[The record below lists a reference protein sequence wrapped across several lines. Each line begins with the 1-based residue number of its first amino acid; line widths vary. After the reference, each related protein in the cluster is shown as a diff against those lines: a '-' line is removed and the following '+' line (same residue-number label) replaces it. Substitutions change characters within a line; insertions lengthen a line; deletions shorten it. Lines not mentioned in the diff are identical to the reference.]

1 METNLHKFQAF
12 TSAAYHSSFTVAAE
26 ELGCTQSSISR
37 MVASL
42 EKEWD
47 VRLFNRH
54 GGYVSLTPEGKT
66 LLPVAEEVCQAYSK
80 LSNQVNRVSAI
91 EMGNL
96 IIAAPS
102 SFLSRALPGHL
113 KKYMT
118 DHPNIKVEVIECTYG
133 EALRLI
139 SKGKVDIS
147 FTMTRTTEQGF
158 TSTLF
163 DHDEVIVV
171 SQKGH
176 YEKDLETIP
185 VKRLIEEPFIVD
197 IETAPLLQKQLKNA
211 RMTFASSDSF
221 TIMSM
226 VESGL
231 GVSLLPLEATK
242 GTNFDIDV
250 HHLETPVHR
259 NVFITHRIKGEMSR
273 TTEEFL
279 KYLS

>member
-96 IIAAPS
+96 VIAAPS
-102 SFLSRALPGHL
+102 SFLSRTLPGHL
-113 KKYMT
+113 KKLSNA
-118 DHPNIKVEVIECTYG
+118 P
-133 EALRLI
+133 
-139 SKGKVDIS
+139 
-147 FTMTRTTEQGF
+147 
-158 TSTLF
+158 
-163 DHDEVIVV
+163 
-171 SQKGH
+171 
-176 YEKDLETIP
+176 
-185 VKRLIEEPFIVD
+185 
-197 IETAPLLQKQLKNA
+197 TAKPCVLLA
-211 RMTFASSDSF
+211 RVRW
-221 TIMSM
+221 IL
-226 VESGL
+226 V
-231 GVSLLPLEATK
+231 LL
-242 GTNFDIDV
+242 
-250 HHLETPVHR
+250 
-259 NVFITHRIKGEMSR
+259 
-273 TTEEFL
+273 
-279 KYLS
+279 

>member
-96 IIAAPS
+96 VIAAPS
-102 SFLSRALPGHL
+102 SFLSRTLPSHL

-118 DHPNIKVEVIECTYG
+118 DHPNIKVEVNPCSVARVIVK
-133 EALRLI
+133 LI
-139 SKGKVDIS
+139 S
-147 FTMTRTTEQGF
+147 
-158 TSTLF
+158 TL
-163 DHDEVIVV
+163 
-171 SQKGH
+171 
-176 YEKDLETIP
+176 
-185 VKRLIEEPFIVD
+185 
-197 IETAPLLQKQLKNA
+197 PLLIRRRDLLQLYL
-211 RMTFASSDSF
+211 
-221 TIMSM
+221 IMM
-226 VESGL
+226 R
-231 GVSLLPLEATK
+231 LLL
-242 GTNFDIDV
+242 
-250 HHLETPVHR
+250 
-259 NVFITHRIKGEMSR
+259 
-273 TTEEFL
+273 FL
-279 KYLS
+279 KRDITRRTLRQFLLSVLLKSPLLLILRRLLCFRSNSKTHA

>member
-96 IIAAPS
+96 VIAAPS

-113 KKYMT
+113 K
-118 DHPNIKVEVIECTYG
+118 
-133 EALRLI
+133 
-139 SKGKVDIS
+139 
-147 FTMTRTTEQGF
+147 
-158 TSTLF
+158 
-163 DHDEVIVV
+163 
-171 SQKGH
+171 
-176 YEKDLETIP
+176 
-185 VKRLIEEPFIVD
+185 
-197 IETAPLLQKQLKNA
+197 
-211 RMTFASSDSF
+211 
-221 TIMSM
+221 
-226 VESGL
+226 
-231 GVSLLPLEATK
+231 
-242 GTNFDIDV
+242 
-250 HHLETPVHR
+250 
-259 NVFITHRIKGEMSR
+259 
-273 TTEEFL
+273 
-279 KYLS
+279 

>member
-96 IIAAPS
+96 VIAAPS
-102 SFLSRALPGHL
+102 SFLSRALPG
-113 KKYMT
+113 
-118 DHPNIKVEVIECTYG
+118 
-133 EALRLI
+133 
-139 SKGKVDIS
+139 
-147 FTMTRTTEQGF
+147 F
-158 TSTLF
+158 
-163 DHDEVIVV
+163 IVV
-171 SQKGH
+171 
-176 YEKDLETIP
+176 
-185 VKRLIEEPFIVD
+185 

-259 NVFITHRIKGEMSR
+259 NVFITHRVKGEMSR

>member
-1 METNLHKFQAF
+1 METNLHKFRAF
-12 TSAAYHSSFTVAAE
+12 ASAAYHSSFTVAAE

-37 MVASL
+37 MMASL
-42 EKEWD
+42 EQEWSI
-47 VRLFNRH
+47 RLFNRH
-54 GGYVSLTPEGKT
+54 GGYVSLTPEGKS
-66 LLPVAEEVCQAYSK
+66 LLPVVEELCQVYSK
-80 LSNQVNRVSAI
+80 LKNQVNRVSAV

-102 SFLSRALPGHL
+102 SFLSRALPGYL
-113 KKYMT
+113 KRYMN
-118 DHPNIKVEVIECTYG
+118 DHPHIKLEVIECTYG

-139 SKGKVDIS
+139 SKGKVDIG
-147 FTMTRTTEQGF
+147 FTMTRATEKGL

-163 DHDEVIVV
+163 DHDEVVVV

-176 YEKDLETIP
+176 YNKSCKKIP
-185 VKRLIEEPFIVD
+185 VERLIEEPFIVD

-211 RMTFASSDSF
+211 HMTFASSDSF
-221 TIMSM
+221 TILSM
-226 VESGL
+226 VESGI

-242 GTNFDIDV
+242 NSNFDIDV

-259 NVFITHRIKGEMSR
+259 NVFITHRIKGEMSF

-279 KYLS
+279 KYLL

>member
-1 METNLHKFQAF
+1 
-12 TSAAYHSSFTVAAE
+12 
-26 ELGCTQSSISR
+26 
-37 MVASL
+37 
-42 EKEWD
+42 
-47 VRLFNRH
+47 
-54 GGYVSLTPEGKT
+54 
-66 LLPVAEEVCQAYSK
+66 
-80 LSNQVNRVSAI
+80 
-91 EMGNL
+91 MGNL
-96 IIAAPS
+96 VIAAPS

-147 FTMTRTTEQGF
+147 FTMTRATEQGF

-176 YEKDLETIP
+176 YEKNLETIP

-242 GTNFDIDV
+242 GTNFD
-250 HHLETPVHR
+250 
-259 NVFITHRIKGEMSR
+259 MSR
-273 TTEEFL
+273 RVSFGRRTCRRRVRSSSRCPCCFRRRGSCTRCRTARPCN
-279 KYLS
+279 SRQRTIRG